1 MTTPGLEEALT
12 DPRTEEIF
20 RRMREKNAIGHKG
33 CPWCGDVPHCATQGS
48 FGWYIVACEGENCP
62 VEPMASGKTLSE
74 AWARW
79 DSRKPET
86 AEPMHDPDMNI
97 SEPRGLL

>member
-1 MTTPGLEEALT
+1 MPSPGLEEALT

-33 CPWCGDVPHCATQGS
+33 CPWCSDVPHAATLHN
-48 FGWYIVACEGENCP
+48 GWYHVGCENENCP
-62 VEPMASGKTLSE
+62 VEPQVVSRTLAE
-74 AWARW
+74 AFAKW
-79 DSRKPET
+79 DNRQPET
-86 AEPMHDPDMNI
+86 AEPPHDPDMNI